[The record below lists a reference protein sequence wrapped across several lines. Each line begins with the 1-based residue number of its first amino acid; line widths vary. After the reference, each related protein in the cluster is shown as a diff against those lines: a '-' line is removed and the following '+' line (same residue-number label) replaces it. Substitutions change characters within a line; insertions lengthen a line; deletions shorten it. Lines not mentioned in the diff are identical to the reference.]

1 VKRVDAIIRPERLGH
16 VSAELEQRGYHG
28 FTISDVRGHGTSPG
42 ATGEWRGQ
50 TYELHVSHKLQISI
64 IVDNDEVDGVVEAIT
79 RGARTGPLGEVGDG
93 LVTVTQ
99 LTAVYQIRAAANGAT
114 AAPADAGAA
123 APPGGVIE

>member
-1 VKRVDAIIRPERLGH
+1 MKRVDAVIRPERLAH
-16 VSAELEQRGYHG
+16 VAAELEHRGFHG
-28 FTISDVRGHGTSPG
+28 FTISDVRGHGQAPG

-79 RGARTGPLGEVGDG
+79 RGARTGAAGAVGDG

-99 LTAVYQIRAAANGAT
+99 LAAVYRIRATEETVAAAPANGA
-114 AAPADAGAA
+114 AG
-123 APPGGVIE
+123 